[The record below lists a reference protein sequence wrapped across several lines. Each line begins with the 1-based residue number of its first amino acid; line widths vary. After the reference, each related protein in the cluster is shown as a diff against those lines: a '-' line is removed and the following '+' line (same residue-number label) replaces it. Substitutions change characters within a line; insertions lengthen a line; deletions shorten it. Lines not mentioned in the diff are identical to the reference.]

1 MDNNDFKI
9 LLNKFILN
17 KMDEKYDLK
26 SGQLTSLLNTLKA
39 VKQNELTFFK
49 DRKNYHKIKAE
60 AFQEVIDFIEYIIKE
75 R

>member
-17 KMDEKYDLK
+17 KMDEKYDLR
-26 SGQLTSLLNTLKA
+26 SGQLTSLLNALKA

-75 R
+75 W